1 MASRNIMLAV
11 VGAGAC
17 DDATAA
23 LAARVGREVARHGCS
38 LVTGGR
44 GGVMEAA
51 SRGAAEGGG
60 LVIGILPGTSTAEA
74 NPHVQVPVVTGLG
87 EARNVIIART
97 AHGVIAV
104 GGEYG
109 TLSEIA
115 FALKFNKPVASLGS
129 WEIDPSIMRASSP
142 EEAVEWVLARL
153 G

>member
-11 VGAGAC
+11 VGAGEC

-23 LAARVGREVARHGCS
+23 LAVRVGREVARHGCS
-38 LVTGGR
+38 LVTGGC

-97 AHGVIAV
+97 AHGVI
-104 GGEYG
+104 G
-109 TLSEIA
+109 
-115 FALKFNKPVASLGS
+115 
-129 WEIDPSIMRASSP
+129 RASCR
-142 EEAVEWVLARL
+142 ERV
-153 G
+153 